1 MLLLEA
7 GSLGGGASGAC
18 AGRAQIC
25 EGPRGAHMDLVLAG
39 LARLEAL
46 EAELDAPFEWRR
58 LGNLVLIEHERHWQP
73 WVEQIAYLQ
82 QRGVMAAMLDPAD
95 LAAAEPLLR
104 GDRFRGA
111 AWCLEGHLNPLKL
124 IRAYAVAARRLG
136 ARLRPHTP
144 ATGFQVT
151 GGRVTGVKT
160 AAGLLSAGAVLVTA
174 GAWTGDLLAA
184 AGGHLPV
191 QFTHAEALISE
202 PLPPLLHHHIGLA
215 DFYETIH
222 TAERAVSIGVAQ
234 QMSGALLVTEAVQRT
249 RTIHRTNSGW
259 GIPALA
265 RDLLTLFP
273 ALAQARL
280 LRAWAASSPF
290 LPDELPAIGWAPG
303 LDNLFVAACFLLTI
317 PTLPVLSEAIAAAL
331 LSQPC
336 PVDLSAFHPARFPP
350 PDPARSPVC

>member
-265 RDLLTLFP
+265 RDLLTKISSKPFDHEFIKEKIALTNAAFNIENGTELVDQISRSLLPYSAEKQPIYLLLKDGRKITLENSENQILSSYINQPNTKYILSFP
-273 ALAQARL
+273 R
-280 LRAWAASSPF
+280 
-290 LPDELPAIGWAPG
+290 EI
-303 LDNLFVAACFLLTI
+303 
-317 PTLPVLSEAIAAAL
+317 
-331 LSQPC
+331 
-336 PVDLSAFHPARFPP
+336 
-350 PDPARSPVC
+350 